1 MMRKLAMVMTMVMKK
16 DKEMTRERT
25 IMMSR
30 GKRR

>member
-1 MMRKLAMVMTMVMKK
+1 MRKLAMVMTMVMKK